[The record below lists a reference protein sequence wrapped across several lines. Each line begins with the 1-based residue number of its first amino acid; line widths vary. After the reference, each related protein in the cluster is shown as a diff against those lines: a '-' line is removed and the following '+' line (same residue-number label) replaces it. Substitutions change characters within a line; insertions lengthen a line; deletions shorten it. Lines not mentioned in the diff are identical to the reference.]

1 MDRTTSI
8 ANEGKEVVNELV
20 DAQHSSELEQGF
32 LQVSRISGTKRC
44 SFIRLITLQKMQGQS
59 WVYVDFMSMCSNI
72 SCVYFLIPQITRIQF
87 ELNQFK
93 NFNTELHL

>member
-1 MDRTTSI
+1 MGLCR
-8 ANEGKEVVNELV
+8 
-20 DAQHSSELEQGF
+20 
-32 LQVSRISGTKRC
+32 
-44 SFIRLITLQKMQGQS
+44 
-59 WVYVDFMSMCSNI
+59 YVDFMCSNI

>member
-32 LQVSRISGTKRC
+32 LEVSRISGTKRC
-44 SFIRLITLQKMQGQS
+44 SFIRLITLQRCKDNHG
-59 WVYVDFMSMCSNI
+59 FMSLCRFY
-72 SCVYFLIPQITRIQF
+72 VF
-87 ELNQFK
+87 
-93 NFNTELHL
+93 